1 MCDLQSLLDQCAQEV
16 FSAIESTDDQFAAA
30 LTQHD
35 RAMAKHRENAQRYAT
50 PQQHIPQIA
59 SISVKHGDR
68 AYSCTNAEV
77 IAAAKQKRPIHPICC
92 ISGCDRSS
100 GFTSCLIKS
109 NTRCIDN
116 EKQN

>member
-35 RAMAKHRENAQRYAT
+35 RAMAKHRENSRRYAT
-50 PQQHIPQIA
+50 PQRHTPQIT

-68 AYSCTNAEV
+68 DYSCTNAEV
-77 IAAAKQKRPIHPICC
+77 IDAAKQKRSDTSELLHQWL
-92 ISGCDRSS
+92 RSEF
-100 GFTSCLIKS
+100 GVYVLPNQIKYEVH
-109 NTRCIDN
+109 RA
-116 EKQN
+116 